1 MLTLPDTV
9 AIPWPT
15 VPGADLGGGC
25 RGCTPPP
32 PLPWDGLQF
41 SNTTGIL
48 QKKKNYVVYWC
59 WSRARDKCT
68 PPQKNPGS
76 TPAYRSPNLFW
87 AFLCFGLELSP
98 FFPKISL
105 IHGTWYILHV
115 FCHWQKYLY
124 FVKWILMVCTSCK
137 TSYNVL
143 SHTHAFIWGLGQL
156 CLSGG
161 WGGGVMQKRETLHIL
176 DLQRL
181 VSLSLVRDYICIMWH
196 SY

>member
-1 MLTLPDTV
+1 M
-9 AIPWPT
+9 
-15 VPGADLGGGC
+15 
-25 RGCTPPP
+25 
-32 PLPWDGLQF
+32 
-41 SNTTGIL
+41 
-48 QKKKNYVVYWC
+48 VYWC

-76 TPAYRSPNLFW
+76 APAYRSPNLFW

-124 FVKWILMVCTSCK
+124 FVLWILMICPSCK

-143 SHTHAFIWGLGQL
+143 SHTHAFIWELGQL

-196 SY
+196 SYYSHLLMSWT